1 MAFLVAVV
9 LGLAFGAADQ
19 QLGSLVAAWG
29 ATAAQV
35 SAPWLVLPFLFGLSQ
50 QRARRAAMLG
60 LVATASAL
68 TGYFV
73 MTYSPL
79 EIHPWTFQ
87 RFTTGMVVLTTR
99 GYNPFYIFAGLV
111 TGPTFGY
118 LGQRWRVR
126 RSWLSAT
133 LVAGALVLEPAV
145 RWATGQLF
153 GPARV
158 WTIEVATGAMVAAA
172 FTYAALTSRE
182 RAPIPG
188 G

>member
-1 MAFLVAVV
+1 MAYLIAVI
-9 LGLAFGAADQ
+9 LGLLFGAADQ
-19 QLGSLVAAWG
+19 QLGSVVHAWG

-50 QRARRAAMLG
+50 RRARRAALLG

-79 EIHPWTFQ
+79 EIHPWTFH
-87 RFTTGMVVLTTR
+87 RFTTGMVALTTR
-99 GYNPFYIFAGLV
+99 GYNPFYILGGLV
-111 TGPTFGY
+111 TGPLFGY

-126 RSWLSAT
+126 RSWVSAT
-133 LVAGALVLEPAV
+133 LVAGALLLEPAV
-145 RWATGQLF
+145 RSMTGQLS

-158 WTIEVATGAMVAAA
+158 WTIEVVSGAVVAIV
-172 FTYAALTSRE
+172 FIYAALTSRGT
-182 RAPIPG
+182 APIPSD
-188 G
+188 